1 MDTSGSFFTETDG
14 DLIRSFRYHPESSVE
29 FKTAK
34 QDIKIL
40 DTVIFG
46 KTLFID
52 GILQSSLKDEEIY
65 HRKLVHPALGHKPS
79 AKTVCI
85 LGGGEG
91 ATARE
96 VLKHPHIESVV
107 MIDWDKEL
115 VEYFRD
121 KEPSWHKGALV
132 DPRITLEYS
141 DIFQILD
148 EPRKYDIILIDLV
161 DPDFDNELWKG
172 LFETIPKW
180 LNPKGVLVAN
190 AGGIFPWD
198 ANDIS
203 QTELCLKK
211 GFGSVQH
218 LLYKYKAFVP
228 SFGREWSFVY
238 AELV

>member
-1 MDTSGSFFTETDG
+1 MDTQTFTEIDNEM
-14 DLIRSFRYHPESSVE
+14 IRSFRYRPETSVE

-34 QDIKIL
+34 QDVKIL
-40 DTVIFG
+40 DTLLFG

-52 GILQSSLKDEEIY
+52 GVLQSSLKDEEIY
-65 HRKLVHPALGHKPS
+65 HKKLVHPALGHKPN

-96 VLKHPHIESVV
+96 VLKYKQIESVV
-107 MIDWDKEL
+107 MIDWDQEL

-121 KEPSWHKGALV
+121 KETSWHKGALL
-132 DPRITLEYS
+132 DPRIHLEHS
-141 DIFQILD
+141 DIFEIIN
-148 EPRKYDIILIDLV
+148 EPRKYDVIFIDLV
-161 DPDFDNELWKG
+161 DPDFENELWAK
-172 LFETIPKW
+172 LFQTLPQW

-190 AGGIFPWD
+190 TGGVFPWD
-198 ANDIS
+198 FQITS
-203 QTELCLKK
+203 TCETFIKQ
-211 GFGSVQH
+211 GFGSLAH
-218 LLYKYKAFVP
+218 SMYKYKTFVP